1 MSRRKRSSRILEK
14 AEFRVAG
21 LKAIDPK
28 INFDD
33 TCNLQNL
40 TQLIEQFHNMLDNY
54 NAAIAMIDSSKK
66 KLDEM
71 EKTLSQVSD
80 KMLMGVGFKY
90 GKNSN
95 EYELAGGVRD
105 SDRIRK
111 SRLTRLKSN
120 TDKTSD
126 ENAITTLVPLRG
138 SLSE

>member
-40 TQLIEQFHNMLDNY
+40 TQLIEQFHNMLDDY

-66 KLDEM
+66 KLDET
-71 EKTLSQVSD
+71 EKTLGQVSD

-90 GKNSN
+90 GKNST

-105 SDRIRK
+105 SDRVRK
-111 SRLTRLKSN
+111 SRLTRLKGN

-126 ENAITTLVPLRG
+126 ENAITA
-138 SLSE
+138 

>member
-21 LKAIDPK
+21 LKAIDPNIK
-28 INFDD
+28 FDD
-33 TCNLQNL
+33 TYNLQNL
-40 TQLIEQFHNMLDNY
+40 TQLIDKFHNTLDDY
-54 NAAIAMIDSSKK
+54 NAAIAMIDSSRK

-71 EKTLSQVSD
+71 EKTLGQVSD
-80 KMLMGVGFKY
+80 KMLVGVGFKY
-90 GKNSN
+90 GKNST

-111 SRLTRLKSN
+111 SRLTRLKGN

-126 ENAITTLVPLRG
+126 ENAITA
-138 SLSE
+138 

>member
-21 LKAIDPK
+21 LKAIDPN
-28 INFDD
+28 INFDN
-33 TCNLQNL
+33 TYNLQNL
-40 TQLIEQFHNMLDNY
+40 TQLIEQFHNMLDDY
-54 NAAIAMIDSSKK
+54 NAAIAMIDSSKQ
-66 KLDEM
+66 KLDET
-71 EKTLSQVSD
+71 EKTLSQISD

-90 GKNSN
+90 GKNST

-126 ENAITTLVPLRG
+126 ENAITA
-138 SLSE
+138 

>member
-1 MSRRKRSSRILEK
+1 MTRRKRNSRILEK

-33 TCNLQNL
+33 THNLQNL
-40 TQLIEQFHNMLDNY
+40 TQLIDNFHNVLNEY
-54 NAAIAMIDSSKK
+54 NAAIAMIDSSRN

-71 EKTLSQVSD
+71 EKALSQVSD
-80 KMLMGVGFKY
+80 KMLTWVGCKY

-105 SDRIRK
+105 SERIRK

-126 ENAITTLVPLRG
+126 ENALTA
-138 SLSE
+138 

>member
-1 MSRRKRSSRILEK
+1 MSRTKRSSRILEK

-21 LKAIDPK
+21 LKAIDQN

-33 TCNLQNL
+33 TYNLQNL
-40 TQLIEQFHNMLDNY
+40 TQLIEQFHNTLDRY
-54 NAAIAMIDSSKK
+54 NADIAMIDSSKT

-71 EKTLSQVSD
+71 EKTLNQVSD

-105 SDRIRK
+105 SERMRK

-120 TDKTSD
+120 KDKTSD
-126 ENAITTLVPLRG
+126 QNAITA
-138 SLSE
+138 

>member
-1 MSRRKRSSRILEK
+1 MTRRKRSSRILEK

-21 LKAIDPK
+21 LKAIEPK

-33 TCNLQNL
+33 TYNLQNL
-40 TQLIEQFHNMLDNY
+40 TQLIDNFHNMLDEY
-54 NAAIAMIDSSKK
+54 NAAIAMIDSSRK

-105 SDRIRK
+105 SERIRK
-111 SRLTRLKSN
+111 SRLTRLKAN

-126 ENAITTLVPLRG
+126 ENAITA
-138 SLSE
+138 

>member
-1 MSRRKRSSRILEK
+1 MSRRKRTSRILEK

-21 LKAIDPK
+21 LKAIDPN
-28 INFDD
+28 ITFND

-40 TQLIEQFHNMLDNY
+40 TQLIDNFHNMLDDY
-54 NAAIAMIDSSKK
+54 NAAIAVIESSKK

-71 EKTLSQVSD
+71 EKTLSNLSD

-105 SDRIRK
+105 SERIRK
-111 SRLTRLKSN
+111 GRLTRLKNSA
-120 TDKTSD
+120 DKTSD
-126 ENAITTLVPLRG
+126 ENAITA
-138 SLSE
+138 

>member
-1 MSRRKRSSRILEK
+1 MTRRKRSSRILEK

-21 LKAIDPK
+21 LKAIDPN

-40 TQLIEQFHNMLDNY
+40 TQLIDNFHNTLDDY
-54 NAAIAMIDSSKK
+54 NAAIAMIGSSRN

-80 KMLMGVGFKY
+80 KMLTWVGCKY

-105 SDRIRK
+105 SERIRK

-126 ENAITTLVPLRG
+126 ENTITATP
-138 SLSE
+138 

>member
-1 MSRRKRSSRILEK
+1 MPRKKRSSRIIKK

-21 LKAIDPK
+21 LKAIDLN

-40 TQLIEQFHNMLDNY
+40 TQLIEQVQKMLDDY
-54 NAAIAMIDSSKK
+54 NAAIAMVDSSKI
-66 KLDEM
+66 KLDAM

-80 KMLMGVGFKY
+80 KILMGVRFKY

-105 SDRIRK
+105 SDRVRK

-120 TDKTSD
+120 AEKTLD
-126 ENAITTLVPLRG
+126 ENTMTA
-138 SLSE
+138 

>member
-1 MSRRKRSSRILEK
+1 MSRKKRSSRILEK

-21 LKAIDPK
+21 LKAIDQNIK
-28 INFDD
+28 FDD
-33 TCNLQNL
+33 TYNLQNL
-40 TQLIEQFHNMLDNY
+40 TQLIDNFHNMLDDY
-54 NAAIAMIDSSKK
+54 NAAIAMIDSSKT

-71 EKTLSQVSD
+71 EKTLNQVSD

-126 ENAITTLVPLRG
+126 KNAITATP
-138 SLSE
+138 

>member
-1 MSRRKRSSRILEK
+1 MTRRKRSSRILEK

-21 LKAIDPK
+21 LKAIDPN

-40 TQLIEQFHNMLDNY
+40 NQLIDNFHNMLDDY
-54 NAAIAMIDSSKK
+54 NAAIAMIDSSRK

-105 SDRIRK
+105 SERIRK

-120 TDKTSD
+120 TDKTLN
-126 ENAITTLVPLRG
+126 ENAITA
-138 SLSE
+138 

>member
-21 LKAIDPK
+21 LKAIDPNIK
-28 INFDD
+28 FDD
-33 TCNLQNL
+33 TCNLQSL
-40 TQLIEQFHNMLDNY
+40 TQLIEQFHNMLDDY

-71 EKTLSQVSD
+71 EKTLSQISD

-90 GKNSN
+90 GKNST

-105 SDRIRK
+105 SERIRK
-111 SRLTRLKSN
+111 SRLTRLKTN

-126 ENAITTLVPLRG
+126 ENKITAIVPLRG

>member
-21 LKAIDPK
+21 LKAIDPN
-28 INFDD
+28 INFDN
-33 TCNLQNL
+33 TYNLQNL
-40 TQLIEQFHNMLDNY
+40 TQLIEQFHDMLDDY
-54 NAAIAMIDSSKK
+54 NAAIAIIDSSRK

-80 KMLMGVGFKY
+80 KMLTGVGFKY

-105 SDRIRK
+105 SERIRK

-126 ENAITTLVPLRG
+126 ENAITA
-138 SLSE
+138 

>member
-33 TCNLQNL
+33 THNLQNL
-40 TQLIEQFHNMLDNY
+40 TQLIDNFHNMLDEY
-54 NAAIAMIDSSKK
+54 NAAIAMIDSSRKK
-66 KLDEM
+66 VDEM

-105 SDRIRK
+105 SERIRK

-120 TDKTSD
+120 TDKTSN
-126 ENAITTLVPLRG
+126 ENAITA
-138 SLSE
+138 

>member
-1 MSRRKRSSRILEK
+1 MTRRKRSSRILEK

-33 TCNLQNL
+33 TYNLQNL
-40 TQLIEQFHNMLDNY
+40 TQLIDNFHNMLDEY
-54 NAAIAMIDSSKK
+54 NAAIAMIDSSRK

-105 SDRIRK
+105 SERIRK
-111 SRLTRLKSN
+111 SRLTRLKAN

-126 ENAITTLVPLRG
+126 ENAITA
-138 SLSE
+138 

>member
-1 MSRRKRSSRILEK
+1 MARKKRSSRILEK

-21 LKAIDPK
+21 LKAIDPNL
-28 INFDD
+28 NFDD
-33 TCNLQNL
+33 TCNLQKL
-40 TQLIEQFHNMLDNY
+40 TQLIDQFHNMLEDY

-71 EKTLSQVSD
+71 EKTLNQVSD
-80 KMLMGVGFKY
+80 KMLVGVGFKY

-95 EYELAGGVRD
+95 EYELAGGVRN
-105 SDRIRK
+105 SERVRK

-126 ENAITTLVPLRG
+126 ETAMTA
-138 SLSE
+138 

>member
-21 LKAIDPK
+21 LKAIDPNIK
-28 INFDD
+28 FDD
-33 TCNLQNL
+33 TCNLQSL
-40 TQLIEQFHNMLDNY
+40 TQLIEQFHNMLDDY

-71 EKTLSQVSD
+71 EKTLSQISD

-111 SRLTRLKSN
+111 SRLTRLKAN

-126 ENAITTLVPLRG
+126 ENKITAIVPLRG

>member
-1 MSRRKRSSRILEK
+1 MTRKKRTSLVLKK

-21 LKAIDPK
+21 LKAVDPN

-33 TCNLQNL
+33 TYNLQNL
-40 TQLIEQFHNMLDNY
+40 TQLIKQFHNMLDDY

-71 EKTLSQVSD
+71 EKTLSHVSD
-80 KMLMGVGFKY
+80 KMLAVVGLKY

-95 EYELAGGVRD
+95 EYELSGGVRD
-105 SDRIRK
+105 SERIRK

-120 TDKTSD
+120 QNKTSD
-126 ENAITTLVPLRG
+126 ENAITT
-138 SLSE
+138 

>member
-1 MSRRKRSSRILEK
+1 MPRKKRSYRILEK

-21 LKAIDPK
+21 LKAIDPN

-40 TQLIEQFHNMLDNY
+40 TQLIDNFHNMLDEY
-54 NAAIAMIDSSKK
+54 NAALAMIDSSRK

-80 KMLMGVGFKY
+80 KMLTGVGFKY

-105 SDRIRK
+105 SERIRK

-120 TDKTSD
+120 TDK
-126 ENAITTLVPLRG
+126 NAITAIP
-138 SLSE
+138 

>member
-1 MSRRKRSSRILEK
+1 MPRRKRSSRILEK

-21 LKAIDPK
+21 LKAIDPN

-40 TQLIEQFHNMLDNY
+40 NQLIDNFHNMLDDY
-54 NAAIAMIDSSKK
+54 NAAIAMIDSSRK

-71 EKTLSQVSD
+71 EKALSQVSD

-105 SDRIRK
+105 SERIRK

-126 ENAITTLVPLRG
+126 ENAITA
-138 SLSE
+138 

>member
-1 MSRRKRSSRILEK
+1 MPRRKRSSRILEK

-21 LKAIDPK
+21 LKAIDPS
-28 INFDD
+28 INFDN
-33 TCNLQNL
+33 TYNLQNL
-40 TQLIEQFHNMLDNY
+40 TQLIDNFHNMLDDY

-105 SDRIRK
+105 SERIRK
-111 SRLTRLKSN
+111 SRLTRLKTN
-120 TDKTSD
+120 TDNTSD
-126 ENAITTLVPLRG
+126 DNKITA
-138 SLSE
+138 

>member
-33 TCNLQNL
+33 TYNLQNL
-40 TQLIEQFHNMLDNY
+40 TQLIDNFHNMLDDY
-54 NAAIAMIDSSKK
+54 NAAIAMIDSSRK

-71 EKTLSQVSD
+71 EKILSQVSD

-105 SDRIRK
+105 SERIRK

-126 ENAITTLVPLRG
+126 ENALTA
-138 SLSE
+138 

>member
-1 MSRRKRSSRILEK
+1 MPRTKRSSRILEK

-21 LKAIDPK
+21 LKAIDPN
-28 INFDD
+28 INFDN
-33 TCNLQNL
+33 TYSLQNL
-40 TQLIEQFHNMLDNY
+40 SQLIEQFHNMLNDY
-54 NAAIAMIDSSKK
+54 NAAIAMIDSSRK

-71 EKTLSQVSD
+71 EKTLNHVSD
-80 KMLMGVGFKY
+80 KMLVGVGFKY
-90 GKNSN
+90 GKNSD

-126 ENAITTLVPLRG
+126 KNAITA
-138 SLSE
+138 

>member
-1 MSRRKRSSRILEK
+1 MTRKKRTSLVLKK

-21 LKAIDPK
+21 LKAVDQN

-33 TCNLQNL
+33 TYNLQNL
-40 TQLIEQFHNMLDNY
+40 TQLIKQFHNMLDDY

-71 EKTLSQVSD
+71 EKTLSHVSD
-80 KMLMGVGFKY
+80 KMLAVVGLKY

-95 EYELAGGVRD
+95 EYELSGGVRD
-105 SDRIRK
+105 SERIRK

-120 TDKTSD
+120 QNKTSD
-126 ENAITTLVPLRG
+126 ENAITT
-138 SLSE
+138 

>member
-1 MSRRKRSSRILEK
+1 MTRRKRSSRILEK

-21 LKAIDPK
+21 LKAINPN

-33 TCNLQNL
+33 THNLQNL
-40 TQLIEQFHNMLDNY
+40 TQLIDNFHNLLDDY
-54 NAAIAMIDSSKK
+54 NAAIAMIDSSRN

-80 KMLMGVGFKY
+80 KMLTWVGCKY

-105 SDRIRK
+105 SERIRK

-126 ENAITTLVPLRG
+126 ENAITATP
-138 SLSE
+138 

>member
-1 MSRRKRSSRILEK
+1 MPRTKRSSRILEK

-21 LKAIDPK
+21 LKAIDPN
-28 INFDD
+28 INFND
-33 TCNLQNL
+33 TYNLQNL
-40 TQLIEQFHNMLDNY
+40 SQLIENFHNTLDNY
-54 NAAIAMIDSSKK
+54 NAAIAMIDSSRK

-71 EKTLSQVSD
+71 EKNLSQVSD

-105 SDRIRK
+105 SERIRK

-120 TDKTSD
+120 TDKTSN
-126 ENAITTLVPLRG
+126 ENAITA
-138 SLSE
+138 